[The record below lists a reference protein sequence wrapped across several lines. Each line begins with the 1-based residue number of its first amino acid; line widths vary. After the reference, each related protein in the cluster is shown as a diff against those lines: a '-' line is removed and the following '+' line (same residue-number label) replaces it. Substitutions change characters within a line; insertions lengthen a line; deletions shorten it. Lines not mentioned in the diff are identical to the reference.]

1 VRRAV
6 KRTRNFSGDM
16 TTSKLF
22 PPGRGGVGGDS
33 RFTRLTLVMTD
44 PVTTYKE
51 EREKTV
57 KVIANGKLQTHFV
70 TNESALQIPLG
81 QHVQSV
87 PTCSQEIDQQVL
99 DLPVEM
105 PHRGSSEL
113 RIPLSVK

>member
-1 VRRAV
+1 
-6 KRTRNFSGDM
+6 M

-22 PPGRGGVGGDS
+22 PPGGGGVDGDS
-33 RFTRLTLVMTD
+33 LFTRLTLAVM
-44 PVTTYKE
+44 TYKE
-51 EREKTV
+51 ERGKTV

-87 PTCSQEIDQQVL
+87 PTCSQDIDQQVL